1 MRLVEGTMV
10 EWQAFAA
17 IAGTLV
23 ATVTLF
29 VGWVYWL
36 LRIVRGDVQD
46 LREDMQTMEQRLID
60 RIDRNHRE
68 LLAYLQ
74 GHTHADGSP
83 PVFHELPDSVG

>member
-1 MRLVEGTMV
+1 MAGV

-23 ATVTLF
+23 APVTLF

-36 LRIVRGDVQD
+36 LRVVRGDVQD

-68 LLAYLQ
+68 LLAYLR

-83 PVFHELPDSVG
+83 LVFHELPDSVG